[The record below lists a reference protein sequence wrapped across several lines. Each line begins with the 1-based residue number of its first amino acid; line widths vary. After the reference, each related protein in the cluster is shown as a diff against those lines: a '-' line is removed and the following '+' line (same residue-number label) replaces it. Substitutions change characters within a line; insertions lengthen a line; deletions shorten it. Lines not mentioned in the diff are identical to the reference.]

1 MVVISVSSLMS
12 QGHGTQVNWISS
24 QVVRTD
30 KSSVDGNFLQ
40 WMPSMSS
47 PTVSIGVCDLFDASK
62 VDVGCVDVDVITTH

>member
-1 MVVISVSSLMS
+1 MISVSSLTS

-30 KSSVDGNFLQ
+30 KSSIDGNFLQ
-40 WMPSMSS
+40 WMSSMSS
-47 PTVSIGVCDLFDASK
+47 PSVSIGVCDLFDASK